1 MRKGA
6 AGKEKKIY
14 TAEQVSLRC
23 YLKMHWR
30 RVVIVLIISLAAAAL
45 FSARTLAAEP
55 DLFAGNPL
63 FGTLTER
70 TSHIAGALGKNTA
83 TNYAD
88 LLMNAVWGFVF
99 LWLPVFCTTGWMSM
113 FAVIPG
119 RSASAGTKAAAIIRL
134 AAGTAIFAGVLM
146 RYGGPPDIVVQD
158 YFNGIRGAF
167 IQWTAAWILLA
178 AAVTDYRKFMRW
190 RRHRVLDRYQWFVR
204 PAVIILVSVLCFFVL
219 EYQCGSKTNVIE
231 NMKGFNI
238 LYWIIVQL
246 FFYIIFRSVKPGA
259 VISIAAAWFIGFAN
273 YVVMQFRGNYIMFG
287 DLTVVRTAL
296 RVADNYKLTLDKYFY
311 ISLAVSAAG
320 IVFVLMMKN
329 VHSAAAAGSAGRT
342 GQVFTA
348 VPPRARRIITSAV
361 LEGVLIAAVIF
372 LFSTGLLYGKIF
384 GVAWDYNTN
393 VTYNGYLPYFMSNA
407 NSINN
412 VEAEG
417 YSAAKAKSAIE
428 KGAARYDRKH
438 KTSSSAKTGPN
449 IIIIQNEAFSD
460 LAVTADIKTNRDYMP
475 FIRSLKKNTQKGY
488 MNLSITGG
496 PTANSEFETLTQSTM
511 AFMPYGSVPFTQYL
525 KSAVP
530 DIVTTLESQNKK
542 YETVG
547 FHPYYSS
554 GYTRRSVYSLLGF
567 DKAVFYDKT
576 SETRGKEKIRGM
588 VSDSQDYRDIEKM
601 YEKNKA
607 GGSSSGPLFIF
618 NVTIQNHGGYTRNT
632 YDFDEPVRV
641 TNFDAADSINTYL
654 SLIRES
660 DKAFRELTEYFS
672 QQKEP
677 TIILM
682 YGDHQPSFDDT
693 AKRQLALH
701 PARDSAELQTLS
713 KYYVPYVMW
722 ANYDIAEKDDM
733 KSGGT
738 SASLNNMSL
747 EFAAPVLFENA
758 GLSLSKYEKYL
769 LDLHDRIPA
778 ITAQGYWTKNGRH
791 YAIDNSS
798 SDVFRY
804 VQQYRTV
811 QYNLLFDKK
820 DKLTSFYYPNS

>member
-1 MRKGA
+1 MKKRA
-6 AGKEKKIY
+6 AGKKKTIY
-14 TAEQVSLRC
+14 TAEQVSLRR
-23 YLKMHWR
+23 YFQMHWR
-30 RVVIVLIISLAAAAL
+30 RVVCVLIISLAAAAL
-45 FSARTLAAEP
+45 FTARTLASQP

-70 TSHIAGALGKNTA
+70 TSHIAGALGQNTA

-88 LLMNAVWGFVF
+88 LLMNAVWGFIF
-99 LWLPVFCTTGWMSM
+99 LWLPVFFVTGWLSM
-113 FAVIPG
+113 FAAVPQ
-119 RSASAGTKAAAIIRL
+119 RTAPARAKYAAAART
-134 AAGTAIFAGVLM
+134 AAGIVLFACVLM
-146 RYGGPPDIVVQD
+146 RYGGPPDIAVQD
-158 YFNGIRGAF
+158 YFDGIRGAF
-167 IQWTAAWILLA
+167 IQWTAAWLILA
-178 AAVTDYRKFMRW
+178 AAVTDYKKFRRW
-190 RRHRVLDRYQWFVR
+190 RRRRVLDRYQWFVK

-238 LYWIIVQL
+238 SYWIILQL

-320 IVFVLMMKN
+320 IILVLMMRN
-329 VHSAAAAGSAGRT
+329 VHT
-342 GQVFTA
+342 
-348 VPPRARRIITSAV
+348 VPAEGPARRVITSAILECV
-361 LEGVLIAAVIF
+361 LVAAVIF

-417 YSAAKAKSAIE
+417 YSAAGAESAIE
-428 KGAARYDRKH
+428 QGAARYDKKH
-438 KTSSSAKTGPN
+438 GKTSSAKTEPN

-460 LAVTADIKTNRDYMP
+460 LAVTADIKTNIDYMP
-475 FIRSLKKNTQKGY
+475 FIHSLKKNTQKGY

-567 DKAVFYDKT
+567 DKTVFYDKT
-576 SETRGKEKIRGM
+576 SDTRGKEKIRGM

-601 YEKNKA
+601 YEKNKSE
-607 GGSSSGPLFIF
+607 SSSPLFIF
-618 NVTIQNHGGYTRNT
+618 NVTIQNHGGYTKNT
-632 YDFDEPVRV
+632 YDFTEPVHV
-641 TNFDAADSINTYL
+641 TNFAATDSINTYL

-660 DKAFRELTEYFS
+660 DKAFRELTEYYS

-701 PARDSAELQTLS
+701 PAWDSTELQTLS

-733 KSGGT
+733 RSGGT
-738 SASLNNMSL
+738 SASLNNISL

-758 GLSLSKYEKYL
+758 GLSLSDYEKYL
-769 LDLHDRIPA
+769 LDLHDRVPA
-778 ITAQGYWTKNGRH
+778 LTAQGYWTKSGRH
-791 YAIDNSS
+791 YAVDD
-798 SDVFRY
+798 SDSNDYRY
-804 VQQYRTV
+804 IEQYRKV

-820 DKLTSFYYPNS
+820 NKLTSSYSPK